1 VGFATSKVL
10 ACASDAFHV
19 IMASRSHEKAKAA
32 MSEIEAAGIKGAL
45 STVQLDV
52 TDDKSIEE
60 AAAHVQQQFGRLD
73 VLVNNAAVGGLDLD
87 IRTRF
92 QLCLETN
99 VTGPA
104 MVAAAFR
111 PLLLKSQNPYSIYVG
126 SGARTLV
133 RNATQK
139 PPTHDN
145 IRNGYAYQVS
155 KAALNMLAVLEA
167 RDFGPNGLKVFV
179 MSPGFVRSNLRG
191 PSEEA
196 RSGWGQA
203 GDPEVSGEI
212 VLSIVQGNRDT
223 DVGCLVHKDGVYPW

>member
-1 VGFATSKVL
+1 
-10 ACASDAFHV
+10 
-19 IMASRSHEKAKAA
+19 MASRSYEKAKAA
-32 MSEIEAAGIKGAL
+32 MSEIKAAGIKGAL

-52 TDDKSIEE
+52 TDEKSIKE

-73 VLVNNAAVGGLDLD
+73 VLVNNAASGSMDPDV
-87 IRTRF
+87 RTRF

-111 PLLLKSQNPYSIYVG
+111 PLLLKSQNPYSIYVS
-126 SGARTLV
+126 SGERTLL
-133 RNATQK
+133 RNAAQA
-139 PPTHDN
+139 PPATHDN
-145 IRNGYAYQVS
+145 IRNGDAYMVS

-167 RDFGPNGLKVFV
+167 RDFGPKGLKVFA

-196 RSGWGQA
+196 RSGWGKA

-212 VLSIVQGNRDT
+212 VLGIVQGKRDA
-223 DVGCLVHKDGVYPW
+223 DVGCLVHKNGVYPW